1 MMTYRTLVVVGNAQ
15 GAGGFGMGR
24 GANPAEAVARGIRS
38 AKKNL
43 VVVDR
48 FKNAGLVHTVEGRHN
63 NCKVVL
69 RAVPPGYGMKGSR
82 TAKAVLTQMGI
93 SDCTAKAHGRR
104 NAFSVVRVGWRGF
117 AVRGEPGC
125 NIPTVC
131 CRCCLLFKCVSPP
144 TSPPLQAMF
153 KALARHQSLAQIARL
168 RGRRIVELEW
178 RRGI

>member
-1 MMTYRTLVVVGNAQ
+1 MCSDFCLTHPLL
-15 GAGGFGMGR
+15 
-24 GANPAEAVARGIRS
+24 S

-48 FKNAGLVHTVEGRHN
+48 FKNAGLVHSVEGRHN

-104 NAFSVVRVGWRGF
+104 NPFSVVR
-117 AVRGEPGC
+117 A
-125 NIPTVC
+125 
-131 CRCCLLFKCVSPP
+131 LFKVDEKFPWEPHTDPTPTPHRPHPDPTLTPP
-144 TSPPLQAMF
+144 
-153 KALARHQSLAQIARL
+153 
-168 RGRRIVELEW
+168 
-178 RRGI
+178 

>member
-1 MMTYRTLVVVGNAQ
+1 MTYRTLVVVGNAQ

-104 NAFSVVRVGWRGF
+104 NAFSVVR
-117 AVRGEPGC
+117 
-125 NIPTVC
+125 
-131 CRCCLLFKCVSPP
+131 
-144 TSPPLQAMF
+144 AMF

>member
-1 MMTYRTLVVVGNAQ
+1 MTYRTLVVVGNAN

-38 AKKNL
+38 AKRNL

-82 TAKAVLTQMGI
+82 TAKAVETSQ
-93 SDCTAKAHGRR
+93 SFT
-104 NAFSVVRVGWRGF
+104 
-117 AVRGEPGC
+117 
-125 NIPTVC
+125 
-131 CRCCLLFKCVSPP
+131 P
-144 TSPPLQAMF
+144 TSLVLSEF
-153 KALARHQSLAQIARL
+153 EKSSRRTLGNRQSHPFFA
-168 RGRRIVELEW
+168 
-178 RRGI
+178 